1 VWTAADAVGLTHSF
15 WRINTPGSRKV
26 RASGASFRQ
35 KGYPMVA
42 LVSSPPQQRR
52 QQELGRQVAAE
63 LHTVDA
69 RRFSRISVR
78 GLLCGFVELD
88 GVVSS
93 FYAKSLALQIARNLP
108 EVSGVVDLIRVV
120 PTSGNRIS
128 ST

>member
-1 VWTAADAVGLTHSF
+1 
-15 WRINTPGSRKV
+15 
-26 RASGASFRQ
+26 
-35 KGYPMVA
+35 MVA